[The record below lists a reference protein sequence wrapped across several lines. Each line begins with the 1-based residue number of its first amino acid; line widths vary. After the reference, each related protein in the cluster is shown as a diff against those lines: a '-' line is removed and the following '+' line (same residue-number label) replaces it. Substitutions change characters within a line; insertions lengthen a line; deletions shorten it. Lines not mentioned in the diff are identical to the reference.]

1 MVEVPM
7 TKVPAFKMVPFVA
20 SPHRHLDWWACVC
33 VCVCVFVCVGAC
45 VRTCAH
51 TYIHSCTSNIHRYL
65 MWILFISMVGYGVHD
80 EDEPL
85 WLLPALQRTRHPAQ
99 QIGTY
104 IKNLLPVSRGGSA
117 DYKAVSVPTLP
128 ENPSAAG
135 LRKGFL
141 HTINGKA
148 PDKHMCTIS
157 GHSTDDAE
165 HRPIINSYRPLVCD
179 IHTRMNTTHT
189 PT

>member
-1 MVEVPM
+1 
-7 TKVPAFKMVPFVA
+7 
-20 SPHRHLDWWACVC
+20 
-33 VCVCVFVCVGAC
+33 
-45 VRTCAH
+45 
-51 TYIHSCTSNIHRYL
+51 

-165 HRPIINSYRPLVCD
+165 HRPIINSYRPVVCV
-179 IHTRMNTTHT
+179 IHTHMNTTHT
-189 PT
+189 PTCAYIDLRAAHALGVVL

>member
-1 MVEVPM
+1 
-7 TKVPAFKMVPFVA
+7 
-20 SPHRHLDWWACVC
+20 
-33 VCVCVFVCVGAC
+33 
-45 VRTCAH
+45 
-51 TYIHSCTSNIHRYL
+51 

-141 HTINGKA
+141 HTINGKT